1 MKRKIR
7 YTEAP
12 PDAEAAIGRGE
23 NVTAW
28 FNAKFGLP
36 TPEQLAPR
44 EETVKVTLALE
55 KESVAFFK
63 KQAKKQK
70 VPYQRMIK
78 NLLSWYERNWEKAD
92 LALTGKGVKTRH

>member
-1 MKRKIR
+1 MKRKSR
-7 YTEAP
+7 YTDAP
-12 PDAEAAIGRGE
+12 PEIEAEMERAVD
-23 NVTAW
+23 VTAW
-28 FNAKFGLP
+28 FNARFGFP
-36 TPEQLAPR
+36 TPEQLSPR

-78 NLLSWYERNWEKAD
+78 NLLSWYERNWEKAEP
-92 LALTGKGVKTRH
+92 LMAGRASKAR